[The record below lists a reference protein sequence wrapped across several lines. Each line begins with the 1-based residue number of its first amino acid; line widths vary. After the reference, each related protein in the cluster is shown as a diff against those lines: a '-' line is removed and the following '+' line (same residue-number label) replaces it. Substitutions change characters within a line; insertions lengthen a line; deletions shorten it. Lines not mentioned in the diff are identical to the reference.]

1 MNKAQKEVLQ
11 AGIRDEQH
19 TIKLLQAVYKQASKD
34 CADRIAALSG
44 RTDLENLQTIIW
56 QKQYQQALKKQL
68 DGIID
73 QMGSEQF
80 TTVADYLQKCY
91 TNGYTGVMYDL
102 NKQGIPCTVPINQKQ
117 VVKALEIDSKI
128 SKGLYTRMGEDV
140 DHLKKSI
147 RAEVSRGV
155 ANGSSWGEIA
165 QHIANGMNSPFD
177 RAINNTIRIARTEGH
192 RVQQQSTLD
201 AQKAAQETGA
211 KIKKQW
217 CSTLDDRTRD
227 THRQLDGVIVD
238 VDEEFTLPGGLHAQY
253 PGGFGDPAE
262 DCNCRCCL
270 LQRAVWGLDEDELD
284 TLKDRADFFGLD
296 KSDQFEDF
304 REKYLNLPEDADTVD
319 VPDFLQHTSKLKGSM
334 KDEDYQEYT
343 ELLQNHSNPDVK
355 RMYDHADEVKAVRY
369 KSGGGRYSPSLN
381 DIEYSYPSQQNIDGG
396 MSKYSTVAHEYGH
409 FFDAKCDYGDA
420 VHFKEID
427 AIHAELQYP
436 QQFKRVASSSDE
448 FLAAVRQ
455 DKAELQKR
463 LTGDILK
470 AMKGDDAS
478 AGVQDAVDG
487 LLGKRV
493 AWGHGDRY
501 YNRKYNAAKQ
511 FGDHKGLQSVYKSLG
526 FDASNQA
533 KTQSI
538 ARTYE
543 AASEMWANM
552 MSAEVCGG
560 RELDYVKDYLP
571 NSYQAMLKI
580 MKGVK

>member
-34 CADRIAALSG
+34 CADRITALSG

-117 VVKALEIDSKI
+117 VVKALDIDSKI
-128 SKGLYTRMGEDV
+128 SKGLYTRMGENV
-140 DHLKKSI
+140 DYLKKSI

-155 ANGSSWGEIA
+155 ANGSSWGDIA

-201 AQKAAQETGA
+201 AQKAAQATGA

-238 VDEEFTLPGGLHAQY
+238 VDEDFTLPGGLHAQY

-304 REKYLNLPEDADTVD
+304 REKYLNLPEDADTMDINPPDRVKND
-319 VPDFLQHTSKLKGSM
+319 VSDACDQEGIDYNPITPHAHQV
-334 KDEDYQEYT
+334 DEDQIITNLAGGDKTAGSCASLGLAYAGQKGGFDVLDFRGGKSQNFFSTFANLRKLSELPGLKTIYQKGNYYITIGNKLLKQVETGKQYYMVVGRHASIVQKTKDGVLQYLELQSAKNSGWTNFDGNPRYT
-343 ELLQNHSNPDVK
+343 LSWRFGCP
-355 RMYDHADEVKAVRY
+355 
-369 KSGGGRYSPSLN
+369 SSRYSGA
-381 DIEYSYPSQQNIDGG
+381 EGFMIDVDSFKGC
-396 MSKYSTVAHEYGH
+396 
-409 FFDAKCDYGDA
+409 DA
-420 VHFKEID
+420 FK
-427 AIHAELQYP
+427 
-436 QQFKRVASSSDE
+436 
-448 FLAAVRQ
+448 
-455 DKAELQKR
+455 
-463 LTGDILK
+463 DILGYINT
-470 AMKGDDAS
+470 AEGEQRKGIS
-478 AGVQDAVDG
+478 GTI
-487 LLGKRV
+487 K
-493 AWGHGDRY
+493 
-501 YNRKYNAAKQ
+501 
-511 FGDHKGLQSVYKSLG
+511 
-526 FDASNQA
+526 
-533 KTQSI
+533 
-538 ARTYE
+538 
-543 AASEMWANM
+543 
-552 MSAEVCGG
+552 
-560 RELDYVKDYLP
+560 
-571 NSYQAMLKI
+571 
-580 MKGVK
+580 

>member
-34 CADRIAALSG
+34 CADRITALSG

-117 VVKALEIDSKI
+117 VVKALDIDSKI

-140 DHLKKSI
+140 DYLKKSI

-177 RAINNTIRIARTEGH
+177 RAINSTIRIARTEGH

-304 REKYLNLPEDADTVD
+304 REKYLKLPKNADTM
-319 VPDFLQHTSKLKGSM
+319 KLKDVLNVPVKSSDAYYDALLTKLNEMKVAYNPVRNHAKQLSDEEIIKILAGGDNTSGSCASVGLAYIGQ
-334 KDEDYQEYT
+334 KQGWDVRDFRGGKSCEFFSTHLNLFGLSKANGIKALKADGKCSLTVGNRLLKQVETGKEYYLCVGRHASIVRKTEDGALQYL
-343 ELLQNHSNPDVK
+343 ELQSARNSGWTDFDGNP
-355 RMYDHADEVKAVRY
+355 
-369 KSGGGRYSPSLN
+369 KSTLHDRFGCTSIS
-381 DIEYSYPSQQNIDGG
+381 
-396 MSKYSTVAHEYGH
+396 
-409 FFDAKCDYGDA
+409 DYGTSSTYDFMLDLEDSDFSTDD
-420 VHFKEID
+420 FK
-427 AIHAELQYP
+427 
-436 QQFKRVASSSDE
+436 S
-448 FLAAVRQ
+448 
-455 DKAELQKR
+455 
-463 LTGDILK
+463 
-470 AMKGDDAS
+470 
-478 AGVQDAVDG
+478 
-487 LLGKRV
+487 LLGYINTSDSEQKKGR
-493 AWGHGDRY
+493 HGTI
-501 YNRKYNAAKQ
+501 K
-511 FGDHKGLQSVYKSLG
+511 
-526 FDASNQA
+526 
-533 KTQSI
+533 
-538 ARTYE
+538 
-543 AASEMWANM
+543 
-552 MSAEVCGG
+552 
-560 RELDYVKDYLP
+560 
-571 NSYQAMLKI
+571 
-580 MKGVK
+580 